1 MPSRPRLIFMV
12 FFLTGTMIFVIM
24 IRTASTRIFNQ
35 FRSAVVLQERLRQEL
50 RYQQLRMET
59 LISPY
64 SVEKE
69 RTVPQ
74 QSQ

>member
-1 MPSRPRLIFMV
+1 MV
-12 FFLTGTMIFVIM
+12 FFLTGTMIFVIV
-24 IRTASTRIFNQ
+24 IRTASARIFNQ

-74 QSQ
+74 QP